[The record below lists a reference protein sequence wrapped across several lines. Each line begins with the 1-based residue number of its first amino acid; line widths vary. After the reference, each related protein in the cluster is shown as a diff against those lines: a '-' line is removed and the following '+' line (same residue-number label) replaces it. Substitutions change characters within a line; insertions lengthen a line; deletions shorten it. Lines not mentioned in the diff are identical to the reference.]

1 MPLEIIRNDI
11 TKMHTDAIVNAAN
24 SSLQMGGGVCG
35 AIFAA
40 AGPRELQ
47 EACNEIGHCPTGS
60 AVATKA
66 FRMEA
71 KYIIHAVGPVWRGG
85 GHKEEE
91 LLRSAYASSL
101 RLADELECA
110 SIAFPLISSGIYG
123 YPKEEA
129 LQVAISEIH
138 RFLMDHEML
147 VYLVVFD
154 KKSFGISEKLVRS
167 IDAFIDE
174 HYVREQELHY
184 SRSRQI
190 EIRAQAMKEEMLD
203 AALPGLEELMGRLD
217 ESFSVRLFRR
227 IDEKGMTDV
236 ETYKKANIDRKLFSK
251 IRNSPDYTPMKKTII
266 AFAIALELD
275 VEETEDL
282 LRGAGYTLS
291 RSNKFDV
298 IIEYFLVNG
307 KYNIHEINEALF
319 MFDQP
324 LLGA

>member
-11 TKMHTDAIVNAAN
+11 TKMHVDAIVNAAN
-24 SSLQMGGGVCG
+24 SALQMGGGVCG
-35 AIFAA
+35 AIFNA
-40 AGPRELQ
+40 AGAKELQ
-47 EACNEIGHCPTGS
+47 GACNKLGNCPTGS
-60 AVATKA
+60 AVATDA
-66 FRMEA
+66 FRLDA
-71 KYIIHAVGPVWRGG
+71 KYVIHAVGPIWHGG
-85 GHKEEE
+85 ENNEEV
-91 LLRSAYASSL
+91 LLRSAYSSSL
-101 RLADELECA
+101 HLAEELDCG

-123 YPKEEA
+123 YPKEQA

-138 RFLMDHEML
+138 HFLMGHEML

-154 KKSFGISEKLVRS
+154 KKSFGVSEKLVRS
-167 IDAFIDE
+167 IDAYIDE

-190 EIRAQAMKEEMLD
+190 EIHDQDMKEEMLD
-203 AALPGLEELMGRLD
+203 APLPGLEEFLDRLD
-217 ESFSVRLFRR
+217 EPFSVRLFRR
-227 IDEKGMTDV
+227 IDEKGMSDV

-251 IRNSPDYTPMKKTII
+251 IRNSPGYTPMKKTII

-282 LRGAGYTLS
+282 LQGAGYTLS

>member
-40 AGPRELQ
+40 AGQRELQ

-154 KKSFGISEKLVRS
+154 KKSFGVSEKLVRS

-174 HYVREQELHY
+174 HYVSEQELHY

-190 EIRAQAMKEEMLD
+190 EVRAEAMKEEMLD
-203 AALPGLEELMGRLD
+203 AAPPGLEELMGSLD
-217 ESFSVRLFRR
+217 EPFSVRLFRR

-275 VEETEDL
+275 VEETIDL
-282 LRGAGYTLS
+282 LQGAGYTLS
-291 RSNKFDV
+291 RSNKFDI

-307 KYNIHEINEALF
+307 KYYIHEINEALF